1 MNVTP
6 DIAGFEAAQVRL
18 REQFG
23 QDVPFYFASAAVWP
37 PGTQLDPETGNPYD
51 PTVLPVAS
59 GMGSALV
66 PNVSVVH
73 RPLGLSRRGIA
84 GEEVTTAVGRFQEGE
99 AALIIGVDDF
109 LDNNLAEADFC
120 HVHEDEWEITSFTA
134 DSLGTNDP
142 QRYVLYI
149 RKR

>member
-1 MNVTP
+1 MPITP

-23 QDVPFYFASAAVWP
+23 QEVPFYFASASTYP
-37 PGTQLDPETGNPYD
+37 DGTPMDPETGQPYD
-51 PTVLPVAS
+51 PTIEPIAS

-73 RPLGLSRRGIA
+73 RPMGLSRRGIA
-84 GEEVTTAVGRFQEGE
+84 GEEATTAVGVFEEGE
-99 AALIIGVDDF
+99 AALIVGPDDF
-109 LDNNLAEADFC
+109 HDNSLDEADWC
-120 HVHEDEWEITSFTA
+120 YVHEEEWEVTSWDA
-134 DSLGTNDP
+134 DALGSNDT